1 MIKYVLFSSAYS
13 SSVLV
18 YIFGLLRGR
27 HSYLWAET
35 SRTGI
40 PDLFFLAPFHSR
52 DRAPPAINSPAAARR
67 LIKRERLV
75 HNIICVE

>member
-1 MIKYVLFSSAYS
+1 MISNVLFSSAYC

-18 YIFGLLRGR
+18 YIFGLLYGR
-27 HSYLWAET
+27 HSYLWAKT

-40 PDLFFLAPFHSR
+40 PDLFFLAPFHLR
-52 DRAPPAINSPAAARR
+52 DRVPPAINSPATATR

-75 HNIICVE
+75 YICVE

>member
-1 MIKYVLFSSAYS
+1 MISNVLFSSAYS

-18 YIFGLLRGR
+18 YIFGLLHGR

-40 PDLFFLAPFHSR
+40 PDLSCPEISGH
-52 DRAPPAINSPAAARR
+52 AIEIANVPRPK
-67 LIKRERLV
+67 LFV
-75 HNIICVE
+75 HKINEKLE